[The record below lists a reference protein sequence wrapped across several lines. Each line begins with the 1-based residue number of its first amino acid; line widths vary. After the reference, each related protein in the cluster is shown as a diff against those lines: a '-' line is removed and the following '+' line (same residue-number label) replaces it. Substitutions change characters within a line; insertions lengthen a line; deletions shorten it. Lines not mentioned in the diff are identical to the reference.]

1 MLIELFATA
10 RRFDMEVQPSL
21 VLLQKTLL
29 NIEGLGR
36 QLYPDLDLWKTA
48 QPYLEQW
55 LKDRYSP
62 KGIFKQLKRHAPDWL
77 EHFPQIPPMIFQV
90 LKDAQNSNLSK
101 QKIVQSQSRPN
112 STHIAVGSSFVGGGM
127 LLGLAQWM
135 PFTSVSYSMVVGLIG
150 LGVIILLLGRP
161 RL

>member
-90 LKDAQNSNLSK
+90 LKDAQNSNLGE
-101 QKIVQSQSRPN
+101 QKIVRSQN
-112 STHIAVGSSFVGGGM
+112 SQYSAHIAIGSSFVGGGL

-135 PFTSVSYSMVVGLIG
+135 PLTSVSSPMAVGLIG
-150 LGVIILLLGRP
+150 LGVIIMLLGRP
-161 RL
+161 GL

>member
-1 MLIELFATA
+1 
-10 RRFDMEVQPSL
+10 MEVQPSL

-62 KGIFKQLKRHAPDWL
+62 KGIFKQLKRHAPDWM

-90 LKDAQNSNLSK
+90 LKDAQNSNLG
-101 QKIVQSQSRPN
+101 QEKIVQSQSRPN

>member
-1 MLIELFATA
+1 
-10 RRFDMEVQPSL
+10 MEVQPSL

-36 QLYPDLDLWKTA
+36 QLYPELDLWKTA

-62 KGIFKQLKRHAPDWL
+62 KGIYKQLKRHAPDRL
-77 EHFPQIPPMIFQV
+77 EHFPQIPPMIFQT
-90 LKDAQNSNLSK
+90 LRDAQNVSLDK
-101 QKIVQSQSRPN
+101 QKASDSQRNQYPFQV
-112 STHIAVGSSFVGGGM
+112 AVGYSLLVGGA
-127 LLGLAQWM
+127 LLGLSQWSPLM
-135 PFTSVSYSMVVGLIG
+135 NLSSPLAAGLFG
-150 LGVIILLLGRP
+150 LGGIIVLLTRP